1 MASKYKI
8 PFYIGYGIILFL
20 IFTYLTF
27 PFEQLKLR
35 IFSTIQQ
42 NSGLK
47 IEATKVSPLLLRGIG
62 LKFRD
67 VSISGAIPGLD
78 QNISKP
84 INVDKFWIG
93 ISPLSLVFARPRV
106 KGGTDIFG
114 GSIKVTAQFQDFLKS
129 PPNSIKIKMND
140 INLSEIFNLK
150 EEGIN
155 LRGDISGVIKLEGDL
170 SNPVSLSG
178 DLDIDLGNITLKKGM
193 IAGFTLPDVNI
204 KNGTINAS
212 LLRGDLKIEEFEI
225 GSPNED
231 LHFIYTGN
239 IKLGRRI
246 QYSQADLVMKIKF
259 SDKLKNDFQAFLP
272 LLEAAKK
279 PDNYYAFKQKGGFV
293 DGFPLPVPLP

>member
-1 MASKYKI
+1 MISKYKL
-8 PFYIGYGIILFL
+8 PLYIGYGILLFL
-20 IFTYLTF
+20 LFIYLTF
-27 PFEQLKLR
+27 PFEQLKTR

-67 VSISGAIPGLD
+67 VTISGTIPGID
-78 QNISKP
+78 KNISKP
-84 INVDKFWIG
+84 ITVDKFWIG
-93 ISPLSLVFARPRV
+93 ISPLSLVFAKPRV
-106 KGGTDIFG
+106 KGGTNIFG
-114 GSIKVTAQFQDFLKS
+114 GSIKVTANFQDFLKS
-129 PPNSIKIKMND
+129 PPGSIKIKMRN
-140 INLSEIFNLK
+140 INLSDMLALK

-155 LRGDISGVIKLEGDL
+155 LKGDLSGTIKLEGDL
-170 SNPVSLSG
+170 SNPISLSG
-178 DLDIDLGNITLKKGM
+178 EIDTDIDNVLLKKGT
-193 IAGFTLPDVNI
+193 IAGFTLPDISI
-204 KNGTINAS
+204 KGGTIKAS
-212 LLRGDLKIEEFEI
+212 LLKGDLKIEEFEI
-225 GSPNED
+225 GSPKED

-279 PDNYYAFKQKGGFV
+279 PDNYYAFKQKGGFA
-293 DGFPLPVPLP
+293 DGLPLPVPLP